1 MLESHTNFVSLHDQR
16 NASEESTVGDGDLE
30 ELIKYAHV
38 ATATADQAVS
48 EKGPEQTIQV
58 RDLTRHMRNED
69 LHSLVHRYLRIE
81 KPALTTARELISPP
95 IKVSTNPRKGLWEH
109 VSDLSGIAITAAFN
123 NTTVGDILK
132 DECDRAVWFAKQAA
146 LDEAEDSG
154 YQFRWLQLGKQHW
167 NRFGWLIGVLDR
179 AVERIAGEV
188 TQEGKIAMKDLQH
201 EQELGSSFTVSIPGW
216 DKPAIIEIRGRADII
231 FNPKDGSRATIW
243 EIKLVKSFKL
253 DHIAQTV
260 QYGLLWAITH
270 PDAPF
275 PRLLLFNV
283 LDGERWEISTT
294 KEEAQEF
301 VEGVIRTKRTRTKLT
316 DDEFRSQCESTSDE
330 AQAIVDRMP

>member
-1 MLESHTNFVSLHDQR
+1 MPFIDIPMLESHTNSVSLHDQR
-16 NASEESTVGDGDLE
+16 AALE
-30 ELIKYAHV
+30 KEDEQTI
-38 ATATADQAVS
+38 VS
-48 EKGPEQTIQV
+48 EKEDERIVQV
-58 RDLTRHMRNED
+58 TNLTRHMRDED

-81 KPALTTARELISPP
+81 KPALATARELISPP
-95 IKVSTNPRKGLWEH
+95 TKVSTNPGKGFWEH
-109 VSDLSGIAITAAFN
+109 VSDLNAVAITAAFN
-123 NTTVGDILK
+123 LTTVEDILK
-132 DECDRAVWFAKQAA
+132 NERRRAVRFAKAA
-146 LDEAEDSG
+146 TRYDAKNSG
-154 YQFRWLQLGKQHW
+154 YCFRLLQLSEQQW
-167 NRFGWLIGVLDR
+167 NRFGWLIGFLGRGV
-179 AVERIAGEV
+179 VRIAGEV
-188 TQEGKIAMKDLQH
+188 TQEGKIPMKDLQH
-201 EQELGSSFTVSIPGW
+201 EQELGSSFIVSIPGQ
-216 DKPAIIEIRGRADII
+216 DKPAIIGIRGRADII

-253 DHIAQTV
+253 DHVAQTV

-316 DDEFRSQCESTSDE
+316 DDEFRIQYESTSDE

>member
-1 MLESHTNFVSLHDQR
+1 MPFIDTSMLESHTDFVTLHDQR
-16 NASEESTVGDGDLE
+16 NASE
-30 ELIKYAHV
+30 
-38 ATATADQAVS
+38 AVPEAALAAL
-48 EKGPEQTIQV
+48 EKGHEQTIPV
-58 RDLTRHMRNED
+58 KDLTRHMRNED
-69 LHSLVHRYLRIE
+69 LHRLVHQYLRIE
-81 KPALTTARELISPP
+81 KPALATARELISPP

-132 DECDRAVWFAKQAA
+132 NECDRAVWFAKQAA

-154 YQFRWLQLGKQHW
+154 YDFRWLQLGKQRW
-167 NRFGWLIGVLDR
+167 NRFGWLIGILDR

-201 EQELGSSFTVSIPGW
+201 EQKLDSLLTVPIPNQ
-216 DKPAIIEIRGRADII
+216 DKPVLIGIRGRADII
-231 FNPKDGSRATIW
+231 FNPKDGGQATIW
-243 EIKLVKSFKL
+243 EIKLVKSLKL
-253 DHIAQTV
+253 DHVAQTV
-260 QYGLLWAITH
+260 QYGLLWSIEY

-283 LDGERWEISTT
+283 SDGECWEISTT

-301 VEGVIRTKRTRTKLT
+301 VEGVIRAKRTRTKLT
-316 DDEFRSQCESTSDE
+316 DDEFRSQYENTSDE